1 VSGCVLAAPQASI
14 ASSRD
19 WGNRTPTNGSVP
31 VAGRPL
37 FFRFTGIDGFIL
49 PFYVKSEPNGSG
61 HFRPALTA
69 TDLQGESIM
78 AKANRTTST
87 PRRATAAKAT
97 KAPSVSK
104 GAIQWGY
111 DKGRLIVVQAPG
123 RSANELPAGRWC
135 LLRDT
140 VTDLQDVA
148 NGINSLRAYPAG
160 DVADAMLAVAARGSS
175 LIEDLI
181 ENARAFIAMSPKLRE
196 AVAKVD
202 AQRTARA
209 SSIGGAQ

>member
-1 VSGCVLAAPQASI
+1 
-14 ASSRD
+14 
-19 WGNRTPTNGSVP
+19 
-31 VAGRPL
+31 
-37 FFRFTGIDGFIL
+37 
-49 PFYVKSEPNGSG
+49 
-61 HFRPALTA
+61 
-69 TDLQGESIM
+69 M
-78 AKANRTTST
+78 AKGNRTTST

-97 KAPSVSK
+97 KAASARK

-123 RSANELPAGRWC
+123 RWANELPAGRWC

-140 VTDLQDVA
+140 VADLQDVA

-202 AQRTARA
+202 AQRAARA

>member
-1 VSGCVLAAPQASI
+1 
-14 ASSRD
+14 
-19 WGNRTPTNGSVP
+19 
-31 VAGRPL
+31 
-37 FFRFTGIDGFIL
+37 
-49 PFYVKSEPNGSG
+49 
-61 HFRPALTA
+61 
-69 TDLQGESIM
+69 M

-87 PRRATAAKAT
+87 PRRATAAKAR
-97 KAPSVSK
+97 KAPRK

-123 RSANELPAGRWC
+123 RWANELPAGRWC

-160 DVADAMLAVAARGSS
+160 DVADAMLAVAACGSS
-175 LIEDLI
+175 LIDDLI
-181 ENARAFIAMSPKLRE
+181 ENARQFMAMSPKLRE

-202 AQRTARA
+202 AQRAARA
-209 SSIGGAQ
+209 TSIGGAQ

>member
-1 VSGCVLAAPQASI
+1 
-14 ASSRD
+14 
-19 WGNRTPTNGSVP
+19 
-31 VAGRPL
+31 
-37 FFRFTGIDGFIL
+37 
-49 PFYVKSEPNGSG
+49 
-61 HFRPALTA
+61 
-69 TDLQGESIM
+69 M
-78 AKANRTTST
+78 AKGNRTTST
-87 PRRATAAKAT
+87 PRRATAAKAG
-97 KAPSVSK
+97 KAPRK

-123 RSANELPAGRWC
+123 RWANELPAGRWC

-181 ENARAFIAMSPKLRE
+181 ENARAFVAMSPKLRE
-196 AVAKVD
+196 AVAKVEHKQSGPSTNVAVVGRGID
-202 AQRTARA
+202 GSARRHIQARPEINAHASPSSSRITRESSRSLALPQRRGFGPLLVRPRPVFY
-209 SSIGGAQ
+209 SCCMFREPSLHLGE

>member
-1 VSGCVLAAPQASI
+1 
-14 ASSRD
+14 
-19 WGNRTPTNGSVP
+19 
-31 VAGRPL
+31 
-37 FFRFTGIDGFIL
+37 
-49 PFYVKSEPNGSG
+49 
-61 HFRPALTA
+61 
-69 TDLQGESIM
+69 M
-78 AKANRTTST
+78 AKGNRTTST
-87 PRRATAAKAT
+87 ARRATAAKAN

-111 DKGRLIVVQAPG
+111 DKGHLIVVQAPG
-123 RSANELPAGRWC
+123 RWAYELPAGRWC

-160 DVADAMLAVAARGSS
+160 DVADAMVAVAARGSS

-181 ENARAFIAMSPKLRE
+181 ENARQFMALSPKLRE

-202 AQRTARA
+202 AQRAARA

>member
-1 VSGCVLAAPQASI
+1 
-14 ASSRD
+14 
-19 WGNRTPTNGSVP
+19 
-31 VAGRPL
+31 
-37 FFRFTGIDGFIL
+37 
-49 PFYVKSEPNGSG
+49 
-61 HFRPALTA
+61 
-69 TDLQGESIM
+69 M
-78 AKANRTTST
+78 AKAKATTAK
-87 PRRATAAKAT
+87 PRRATAAKAR
-97 KAPSVSK
+97 KAASAQK

-123 RSANELPAGRWC
+123 RWANELPAGRWC

-160 DVADAMLAVAARGSS
+160 DVADAMVAVAARGSS

-181 ENARAFIAMSPKLRE
+181 ENARAFMALSPKLRE
-196 AVAKVD
+196 AVAKID
-202 AQRTARA
+202 TKQAARA

>member
-1 VSGCVLAAPQASI
+1 
-14 ASSRD
+14 
-19 WGNRTPTNGSVP
+19 
-31 VAGRPL
+31 
-37 FFRFTGIDGFIL
+37 
-49 PFYVKSEPNGSG
+49 
-61 HFRPALTA
+61 
-69 TDLQGESIM
+69 M
-78 AKANRTTST
+78 AKQKHTPST
-87 PRRATAAKAT
+87 PRRATAAKARR
-97 KAPSVSK
+97 AARK

-123 RSANELPAGRWC
+123 RWANELPAGRWC

-140 VTDLQDVA
+140 VTDLQNVA

-175 LIEDLI
+175 LIDDLI
-181 ENARAFIAMSPKLRE
+181 ENARAFMAMSPKLRE